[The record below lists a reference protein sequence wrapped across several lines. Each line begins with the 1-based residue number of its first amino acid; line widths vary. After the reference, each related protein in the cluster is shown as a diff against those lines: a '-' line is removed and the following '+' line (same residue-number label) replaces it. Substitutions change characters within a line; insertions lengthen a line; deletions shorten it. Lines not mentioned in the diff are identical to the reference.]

1 MMKKKRIITLLAA
14 FLLTLPLAA
23 VLGERN
29 LAATLHSLRG
39 ELEQDYEKIF
49 TAQGRLAERHGRQH
63 DQMVSIMKKCNE
75 LALML
80 YSQKQEYTFDLTY
93 ALESVTNEYNDF
105 NRSRMPF
112 DQIVGQLDIEIE
124 RYSRLIESLRRLPPM
139 LQDIEDLPDSLRYR
153 NDSISVDILE
163 LERQLGL
170 TAEDAEALEDD
181 AFVQYYLQAMN
192 K

>member
-1 MMKKKRIITLLAA
+1 MKNKRIIALLAA

-39 ELEQDYEKIF
+39 ELEQEYEKIF
-49 TAQGRLAERHGRQH
+49 TSQGRLAESHGRQH

-93 ALESVTNEYNDF
+93 ALESVTKEYNDF

-112 DQIVGQLDIEIE
+112 DQIVGQLDIDIE
-124 RYSRLIESLRRLPPM
+124 RYSRLIESLRQEFPG
-139 LQDIEDLPDSLRYR
+139 QDR
-153 NDSISVDILE
+153 
-163 LERQLGL
+163 
-170 TAEDAEALEDD
+170 DD
-181 AFVQYYLQAMN
+181 
-192 K
+192 